1 MNSICR
7 GRPAVR
13 GGLLALA
20 AVGGLAGLSGCGA
33 ADAQPA
39 PDISVRTSSVPA
51 PENKA
56 EPLARSKPVTLD
68 IPDAKVTARKVL
80 PLGLDSSGELDVP
93 PPSQGDLPGYY
104 TKAVTPGEAGPAI
117 MVAHYDTRYGP
128 ALMKNAADIKIGSEI
143 KIGRQDGTA
152 ATFKVRQ
159 VQQISKGNFPTQKV
173 YGDTNRPELR
183 LITCGGPITDG
194 HRADN
199 IIFYA
204 DLVRPNSGATTG

>member
-1 MNSICR
+1 MNSICKR
-7 GRPAVR
+7 RSAIR

-20 AVGGLAGLSGCGA
+20 AVGGLAGVSGCGA
-33 ADAQPA
+33 ADAQHA
-39 PDISVRTSSVPA
+39 PDISVQSSSVPA

-80 PLGLDSSGELDVP
+80 PLGLDSSGELEVP
-93 PPSQGDLPGYY
+93 PPSQGGLPGYY
-104 TKAVTPGEAGPAI
+104 TKAVTPGEVGPAI
-117 MVAHYDTRYGP
+117 MVAHYDTRYGL

-143 KIGRQDGTA
+143 KIGRQDGIA

-159 VQQISKGNFPTQKV
+159 VSQVSKGNFPTQKV
-173 YGDTNRPELR
+173 YGETNRPELR
-183 LITCGGPITDG
+183 LITCGGPIVDG

-204 DLVRPNSGATTG
+204 DLV

>member
-1 MNSICR
+1 MNSIYR
-7 GRPAVR
+7 HRLAVK

-20 AVGGLAGLSGCGA
+20 AAGGLAGISGCGT
-33 ADAQPA
+33 ADAKPS
-39 PDISVRTSSVPA
+39 PDLSVQASSAPA

-56 EPLARSKPVTLD
+56 QPLAKSKPVALD

-80 PLGLDSSGELDVP
+80 PLGLDSSGELEVP

-104 TKAVTPGEAGPAI
+104 TKSVTPGENGPAV
-117 MVAHYDTRYGP
+117 MVAHYDTKSGP

-143 KIGRQDGTA
+143 KIGRQDGTT
-152 ATFKVRQ
+152 ATFKVREIQQ
-159 VQQISKGNFPTQKV
+159 VNKSKFPTQKV
-173 YGDTNRPELR
+173 YGETNRPELR
-183 LITCGGPITDG
+183 LITCGGPVTDG

-204 DLVRPNSGATTG
+204 DLIPA